1 MACPSS
7 LPRALATAAPIAP
20 TSATTCTS
28 VAVSV
33 RRLTSMAIAA
43 KASMASRNTP
53 VANNATP
60 RSRRPRL
67 RILWISPRGRY
78 PSWRPRNAWPRRLEW
93 IVFRTNLFVGE
104 RTAVGRKRQLHTR
117 LDGGD
122 EMRRHGDDQLGQLVG
137 VRGVAEE
144 HPDGR
149 DVLEVR
155 N

>member
-20 TSATTCTS
+20 MSATICAS

-43 KASMASRNTP
+43 RASMASRNMP
-53 VANNATP
+53 VANSARP

-67 RILWISPRGRY
+67 RILWDSPRERY

-93 IVFRTNLFVGE
+93 VLFRTNLFVGE
-104 RTAVGRKRQLHTR
+104 RTAVGRKRQLHIR
-117 LDGGD
+117 LDGRG
-122 EMRRHGDDQLGQLVG
+122 EMRRHDDDQLGQLVG
-137 VRGVAEE
+137 VHGVAEE
-144 HPDGR
+144 QPDRR
-149 DVLEVR
+149 DVLQI
-155 N
+155 